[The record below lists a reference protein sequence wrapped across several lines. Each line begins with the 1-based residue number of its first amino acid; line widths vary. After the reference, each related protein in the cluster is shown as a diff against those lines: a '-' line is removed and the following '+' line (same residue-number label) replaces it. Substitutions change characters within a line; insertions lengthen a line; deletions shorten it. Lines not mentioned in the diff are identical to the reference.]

1 MMMQMA
7 QEVEEM
13 KKWETIIDYTTTEDT
28 YEFYCD
34 TDVNGEPFKLKE
46 CIVFLKNTPCEDNT
60 DNEVLIKINFAKNNA
75 WGKSVGTLSKSAKN
89 TDKYRKAC
97 MRFEQINGKIFM
109 ASSFLS
115 FNAAS
120 VCDTMMVNNG
130 TYGAFDLDDNFDVK
144 NSTEYIE
151 SICIGSY
158 IKVIGKGT
166 HLKVI
171 GVRA

>member
-1 MMMQMA
+1 
-7 QEVEEM
+7 M
-13 KKWETIIDYTTTEDT
+13 KKWETIIDYTTTEDSI
-28 YEFYCD
+28 EFCCD

-46 CIVFLKNTPCEDNT
+46 CIIFFKNTPCEDNK
-60 DNEVLIKINFAKNNA
+60 DNEVLIRINFAKNNA
-75 WGKSVGTLSKSAKN
+75 WGKGVGILSKSAKN

-109 ASSFLS
+109 TSSFLS
-115 FNAAS
+115 FNATS

-130 TYGAFDLDDNFDVK
+130 SYGAFDLDDNFDVK

>member
-1 MMMQMA
+1 
-7 QEVEEM
+7 
-13 KKWETIIDYTTTEDT
+13 
-28 YEFYCD
+28 
-34 TDVNGEPFKLKE
+34 
-46 CIVFLKNTPCEDNT
+46 
-60 DNEVLIKINFAKNNA
+60 
-75 WGKSVGTLSKSAKN
+75 
-89 TDKYRKAC
+89 
-97 MRFEQINGKIFM
+97 
-109 ASSFLS
+109 
-115 FNAAS
+115 
-120 VCDTMMVNNG
+120 MMVNNG

>member
-1 MMMQMA
+1 M
-7 QEVEEM
+7 
-13 KKWETIIDYTTTEDT
+13 T
-28 YEFYCD
+28 
-34 TDVNGEPFKLKE
+34 
-46 CIVFLKNTPCEDNT
+46 
-60 DNEVLIKINFAKNNA
+60 
-75 WGKSVGTLSKSAKN
+75 
-89 TDKYRKAC
+89 
-97 MRFEQINGKIFM
+97 
-109 ASSFLS
+109 SSFLS